1 MKSQGVI
8 DRIFPG
14 SLPSASDLHALLTS
28 LSENDSSA
36 ERLAVRAREV
46 SSSVFG
52 GKVFLRGL
60 VEIGNVCRNDCYY
73 CGIRWSN
80 KQAQRYRLSKEQIL
94 DFRNLR
100 FMEKTEN
107 ILLIGTPGVGKTHLA
122 TSIGIEAAKNR
133 NSTYFINCNDLIL
146 QLKRAHL
153 ENRLET
159 RLKFFAKY
167 KLLIIDEVGFLPL
180 DSESSNLLFQ
190 LITKRYEKHSTI
202 ITTNKSLSRWGEV
215 FGDNV
220 LANAILDRLIHHS
233 HIINI
238 TGRSYRTKD
247 KISMIE
253 DDDHN
258 NQNW

>member
-1 MKSQGVI
+1 M
-8 DRIFPG
+8 D
-14 SLPSASDLHALLTS
+14 
-28 LSENDSSA
+28 
-36 ERLAVRAREV
+36 
-46 SSSVFG
+46 
-52 GKVFLRGL
+52 
-60 VEIGNVCRNDCYY
+60 
-73 CGIRWSN
+73 
-80 KQAQRYRLSKEQIL
+80 
-94 DFRNLR
+94 
-100 FMEKTEN
+100 
-107 ILLIGTPGVGKTHLA
+107 THLA

>member
-1 MKSQGVI
+1 M
-8 DRIFPG
+8 
-14 SLPSASDLHALLTS
+14 
-28 LSENDSSA
+28 
-36 ERLAVRAREV
+36 
-46 SSSVFG
+46 
-52 GKVFLRGL
+52 
-60 VEIGNVCRNDCYY
+60 
-73 CGIRWSN
+73 
-80 KQAQRYRLSKEQIL
+80 
-94 DFRNLR
+94 
-100 FMEKTEN
+100 
-107 ILLIGTPGVGKTHLA
+107 
-122 TSIGIEAAKNR
+122 GIEAAKNR

-190 LITKRYEKHSTI
+190 LIAKRYEKHSTI

-247 KISMIE
+247 KMSMIE
-253 DDDHN
+253 DEDHN

>member
-1 MKSQGVI
+1 MATNYNKLMNNLEMLKLDKIREYLDSYI
-8 DRIFPG
+8 
-14 SLPSASDLHALLTS
+14 SLVNEGQKDIVDAFYELTS
-28 LSENDSSA
+28 FEMDLRN
-36 ERLAVRAREV
+36 ERAMNACV
-46 SSSVFG
+46 
-52 GKVFLRGL
+52 KVANFPYIKTFEDFDFSYQPSINKD
-60 VEIGNVCRNDCYY
+60 EI
-73 CGIRWSN
+73 I
-80 KQAQRYRLSKEQIL
+80 

-100 FMEKTEN
+100 FMEKKEN

-133 NSTYFINCNDLIL
+133 NSTYFINCNDLVL

-167 KLLIIDEVGFLPL
+167 KLLIIVEVGFLPL

-202 ITTNKSLSRWGEV
+202 ITTNKSLSRWGEI

-253 DDDHN
+253 EDGQN

>member
-1 MKSQGVI
+1 MSTNYNKLLNNLEILKLDKIKEHLDTYIELVNKGSKDIVEAFYELTNYEMEL
-8 DRIFPG
+8 RNERAMSACVRVANFPYIKTFEDFDF
-14 SLPSASDLHALLTS
+14 SYQPSI
-28 LSENDSSA
+28 N
-36 ERLAVRAREV
+36 
-46 SSSVFG
+46 
-52 GKVFLRGL
+52 
-60 VEIGNVCRNDCYY
+60 
-73 CGIRWSN
+73 
-80 KQAQRYRLSKEQIL
+80 KEQIV
-94 DFRNLR
+94 DFKNLR
-100 FMEKTEN
+100 FLEKKEN

-133 NSTYFINCNDLIL
+133 KSTYFINCNDLVL

-153 ENRLET
+153 ENRLEV
-159 RLKFFAKY
+159 RLKFFSKY
-167 KLLIIDEVGFLPL
+167 KVLIIDEVGFLPL

-190 LITKRYEKHSTI
+190 LITKRYEKQSTI

-247 KISMIE
+247 KLSMIE
-253 DDDHN
+253 EDE
-258 NQNW
+258 